1 MTNTPEQAVVIAS
14 QTYIKTAF
22 ELNQEIGSQAVT
34 IAQNMWVIILDILR
48 QDATGQVMATPFQA
62 DPDTYQKPVIKLVRE
77 ATLRDDKV
85 AVQLQELVARYEKA
99 VRAYAALSRP
109 IYQAT
114 VQGSG
119 VVVQGTGN
127 KAVASRG
134 VLVEGNVGGSIIT
147 GSGNTFVTQANP
159 GAVATIPVHLA
170 PLRDQLV
177 EVFNKSELEN
187 LCFDLGVAHDDLPG
201 ETRTGLAQAL
211 VGYCYQRGRLA
222 ELLAQCQVLRP
233 KGVWEV

>member
-1 MTNTPEQAVVIAS
+1 MTDTPERAVVIAS
-14 QTYIKTAF
+14 QTHIKTALA
-22 ELNQEIGSQAVT
+22 LNQEIGSQAVT
-34 IAQNMWVIILDILR
+34 ITQNMWAVILDILHR
-48 QDATGQVMATPFQA
+48 DATGQVIATPFQA

-77 ATLRDDKV
+77 ATLRDDNV

-99 VRAYAALSRP
+99 VQAQSALSRP
-109 IYQAT
+109 TYQAT

-134 VLVEGNVGGSIIT
+134 VMVEGNVGGSIIT
-147 GSGNTFVTQANP
+147 GSGNTFVTHSTS
-159 GAVATIPVHLA
+159 GVVATIPAHLA

-177 EVFNKSELEN
+177 EVFNKSELEH

-211 VGYCYQRGRLA
+211 VGYCHQRGRLG
-222 ELLAQCQVLRP
+222 ELLARCRVLRP
-233 KGVWEV
+233 KVGWEG